1 MPGVLLWGLARQ
13 VHWGSPLAG
22 VLLCKSVHQAL
33 KGAPWVGSYSVV
45 QHIRHLMGQPLCCS
59 PVDAGMWGE
68 RGYGAGFTPLPM
80 TVQYHL
86 ASLAAQLSST
96 GISHHSLLP
105 HIPSIHLSVVNSS
118 PHPWIIPHS
127 LNSSSE
133 RLCLPGN
140 LHPCLA
146 YLWWQQELSGSH
158 SI

>member
-1 MPGVLLWGLARQ
+1 MPGVLLCGSAHQ
-13 VHWGSPLAG
+13 AHGGSPQAG
-22 VLLCKSVHQAL
+22 VLLCRSLHQAL

-86 ASLAAQLSST
+86 VSLAAQLSST
-96 GISHHSLLP
+96 GISHHNLLP
-105 HIPSIHLSVVNSS
+105 HIPSIRLSEGNSS
-118 PHPWIIPHS
+118 PHPGIIPNS

-133 RLCLPGN
+133 QLCLPGN
-140 LHPCLA
+140 LHPNLG
-146 YLWWQQELSGSH
+146 YLWRQQGLSDSH